1 MSNTKETLKQTILKL
16 ADASAKGAAAK
27 ARMRILKPAINGDAE
42 LMDAYYE
49 AGVEM
54 SLAFEE
60 FKRIRSEAVVAI
72 IEEHDVLRWRVDP
85 LEYEIKKVF
94 NA

>member
-54 SLAFEE
+54 SLASLKSMTSCVGGWIHWNTQS
-60 FKRIRSEAVVAI
+60 KRYSM
-72 IEEHDVLRWRVDP
+72 LDP
-85 LEYEIKKVF
+85 NPTLSYIDS
-94 NA
+94 